1 MVKQKSNGETTF
13 DDVKKAVDR
22 LAIIEL
28 VKAGA
33 TRTQVREVMGSINN
47 QVFSK
52 IHQAMKKVPV
62 DKGDEEQ

>member
-1 MVKQKSNGETTF
+1 MVKQKSNGETTL

-28 VKAGA
+28 IKAGA

-47 QVFSK
+47 QAFGK
-52 IHQAMKKVPV
+52 IHQAMKKAST
-62 DKGDEEQ
+62 DNGDEE